1 MKIEKTEIE
10 KTEIKKMQTE
20 FKQTKKQK
28 VKKSG
33 EIQKKLKQIE
43 NDIFKNTKNI
53 YLQFDNVNSEETKEK
68 DANTK
73 KIYLLQSMFSDE
85 TEEKGQS
92 ASVKNVFDVFC
103 EIMELDKLDR
113 KPFCDKHT
121 YYNRNKKK
129 PDSLHSTIDQWEK
142 RKPNVSGT
150 YIWCQLSVEMKAK
163 QLRDIFKAKIE
174 DICDYTKLHQQIK
187 LEFIN
192 YSRSLLDRTDKK
204 VGLQIGKLYTKM
216 IKYDLST
223 FVDNIDA
230 PKEEL
235 KEEPIIPQSSHQN
248 NKFVTSNT
256 NIDDYAFGEQ
266 YRYTPN
272 FSHQSLYIES
282 KYESLKKE
290 LVEYFKLM
298 NREDDERKLYEKQRE
313 EIKSIDS
320 DLQPLLIQTV
330 DDLSN
335 NLWIDDVDDQKLVGI
350 FKNVFGYHVFYNSTE
365 NKKMQKELKDLKHA
379 LDENKKKQD
388 EKKEED
394 LELKAVMETQDEN
407 IRLKQDH
414 IAEIEAKFR
423 QIDNQKIENVKQTD
437 NILMD
442 IFMFHSTNK
451 TNLNH
456 LYSNLCLIIE
466 TYRDEHFPII
476 NCNAMQIIA
485 VINSMYIIDN
495 FDKLEWI
502 KDEII
507 DYMKANE
514 FDGLK
519 LTMMTRKEFIKQFV
533 NHFNDNKLA
542 AQASKLYTA
551 ITKITKWDISK
562 VLNEENNN
570 DGGQTEEKGDSNET
584 ERNQVVSVGDISEAF
599 FKIIEL
605 DQEHFRKKY
614 IDVKKID
621 SLQSTADQWSM
632 RATNILGTHIWN
644 QLSAEK
650 KTKQLRVA
658 FEDIFKDKIENI
670 CDYTK
675 LEQAVKLE
683 FIDYSSKFLLEPAV
697 SNLWIDNVDDQKDE
711 LLTIIHLEH
720 INCVRIRNVMDKL
733 FPGSSNEFYSNFT
746 FVKLLDFYLEQI
758 KINNKQQLMQYL
770 EMKNKNNGL
779 MQLLNPLKNNVVE
792 LVQIGKLLKKIQNE
806 MKLKR

>member
-335 NLWIDDVDDQKLVGI
+335 NLWIDDVDDQKDQLLRIIQLEQINCVRIQKIMDTLFPHLSHKFYSNFIFVKLLDFYFEEINTRNKQQLTQYFSMAGKKKTALFIELLNLLKDDIIELKHIESNQILKQIEKKLVGI

-599 FKIIEL
+599 F
-605 DQEHFRKKY
+605 
-614 IDVKKID
+614 
-621 SLQSTADQWSM
+621 
-632 RATNILGTHIWN
+632 
-644 QLSAEK
+644 
-650 KTKQLRVA
+650 
-658 FEDIFKDKIENI
+658 
-670 CDYTK
+670 
-675 LEQAVKLE
+675 
-683 FIDYSSKFLLEPAV
+683 
-697 SNLWIDNVDDQKDE
+697 
-711 LLTIIHLEH
+711 
-720 INCVRIRNVMDKL
+720 
-733 FPGSSNEFYSNFT
+733 
-746 FVKLLDFYLEQI
+746 
-758 KINNKQQLMQYL
+758 
-770 EMKNKNNGL
+770 
-779 MQLLNPLKNNVVE
+779 
-792 LVQIGKLLKKIQNE
+792 
-806 MKLKR
+806 